1 MPRPTALARK
11 PRWGRWPATKN
22 FRVSS
27 AWAPAPGPLAAVC
40 LSKTMIAARCGRRRH
55 AFDDGIRAA
64 GSTVPLRKIRTC
76 AARALRLER
85 FRPRSSRSTLERG
98 YAAAR
103 AQIITVLGL
112 PKVRIIECLRL
123 VVRTVAQQKDR
134 NPPRMR
140 DVASILLRGNHDR
153 SPWANASGATAEAN
167 RSPYTLAVYGHRY
180 IRDFALL

>member
-1 MPRPTALARK
+1 MPRQTALARK
-11 PRWGRWPATKN
+11 PQWGRWPATKN
-22 FRVSS
+22 LRVSS

-55 AFDDGIRAA
+55 AVDDGIRAA

-123 VVRTVAQQKDR
+123 VVRTVAQRKDR
-134 NPPRMR
+134 NPPRGR
-140 DVASILLRGNHDR
+140 GGAGGRGRGGRGRGPGAGAS
-153 SPWANASGATAEAN
+153 
-167 RSPYTLAVYGHRY
+167 
-180 IRDFALL
+180 